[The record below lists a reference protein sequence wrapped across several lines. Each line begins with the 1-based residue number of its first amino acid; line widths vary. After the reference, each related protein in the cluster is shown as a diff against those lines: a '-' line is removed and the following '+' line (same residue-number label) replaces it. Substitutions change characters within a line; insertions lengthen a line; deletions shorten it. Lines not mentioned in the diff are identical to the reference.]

1 MRTPRTLSIFPTF
14 FSIFTEVKRCI
25 FGFSEFLEDVKFL
38 DNGNNIFEESS
49 LKAFLRPSFR
59 VFVFSNLSSNSRYFE
74 SGTLEE
80 WNDFHECMVE
90 AGSLGSFKSS

>member
-1 MRTPRTLSIFPTF
+1 MYFRFFANFSKTLN
-14 FSIFTEVKRCI
+14 
-25 FGFSEFLEDVKFL
+25 FLR
-38 DNGNNIFEESS
+38 NRNIIFEESS